1 MIDKKFEDKLNKLR
15 EMYINKRPEESENLD
30 EGKVMN
36 NIIIPDQNDIILPD
50 EEKEEKLNAKLELLT
65 DKLVTLDEKLED
77 LLANDASADD
87 ISELKYYIDA
97 VKNKKLILEQKLELI
112 KNGEFDAARKE
123 RVKRQLTDLE
133 LKRCKALLGKKDCSK
148 INEKIALKKKAI
160 NRLR

>member
-1 MIDKKFEDKLNKLR
+1 MIDKKFEDKLKNLR
-15 EMYINKRPEESENLD
+15 ELYIDKRPEVSQKLEDSKKFEAFMALS
-30 EGKVMN
+30 
-36 NIIIPDQNDIILPD
+36 D
-50 EEKEEKLNAKLELLT
+50 EEKEEKLHAKLEMLT
-65 DKLVTLDEKLED
+65 DKLIKLDEKLGNA
-77 LLANDASADD
+77 LAND

-112 KNGEFDAARKE
+112 KNGEFDIARKE

-160 NRLR
+160 NRLK

>member
-15 EMYINKRPEESENLD
+15 EMYINKRPEESEKLD
-30 EGKVMN
+30 DSKKFEAFMA
-36 NIIIPDQNDIILPD
+36 LSD
-50 EEKEEKLNAKLELLT
+50 EEKLG
-65 DKLVTLDEKLED
+65 D
-77 LLANDASADD
+77 LLAKNASADD

-160 NRLR
+160 NRLK

>member
-15 EMYINKRPEESENLD
+15 EMYINKRPEESEKLD
-30 EGKVMN
+30 DSKKFEAFMA
-36 NIIIPDQNDIILPD
+36 LSD

-65 DKLVTLDEKLED
+65 DKLVTLDEKLGD
-77 LLANDASADD
+77 LLAKNASADD

-123 RVKRQLTDLE
+123 RVKRQLTALE

-160 NRLR
+160 NRLK

>member
-15 EMYINKRPEESENLD
+15 EMYINKRPEESEKLD
-30 EGKVMN
+30 DSKKFEAFMA
-36 NIIIPDQNDIILPD
+36 LSD

-65 DKLVTLDEKLED
+65 DKLVTLDEKLGD
-77 LLANDASADD
+77 LLAADD

-160 NRLR
+160 NRLK

>member
-15 EMYINKRPEESENLD
+15 EMYINKRPEESEKLD
-30 EGKVMN
+30 DSKKFEAFMA
-36 NIIIPDQNDIILPD
+36 LSD

-65 DKLVTLDEKLED
+65 DKLVTLDEKLGD
-77 LLANDASADD
+77 LLAKNASADD

-123 RVKRQLTDLE
+123 RVKPRQHQ
-133 LKRCKALLGKKDCSK
+133 KSPK
-148 INEKIALKKKAI
+148 
-160 NRLR
+160 

>member
-15 EMYINKRPEESENLD
+15 EMYINKRPEESEKLD
-30 EGKVMN
+30 DSKKFEAFMA
-36 NIIIPDQNDIILPD
+36 LSD

-65 DKLVTLDEKLED
+65 DKLVTLDEKLGD
-77 LLANDASADD
+77 LLAKNASADD
-87 ISELKYYIDA
+87 ISE

-160 NRLR
+160 NRLK